1 MARKWVV
8 FFRGDVELMC
18 YTLRGE
24 MEGEREETIKL
35 LSYMLNIPEDEI
47 EFNIVTR

>member
-1 MARKWVV
+1 MSRVWVV
-8 FFRGDVELMC
+8 FFRGDVELMR

-35 LSYMLNIPEDEI
+35 LSYMYNIPENEI